1 MRKHVWYQYK
11 VRGMDGEVLRVGRI
25 RSVNRANVAEVFR
38 LVGAV
43 PTDLGQNAIR
53 NPEPHVWQLRNKFSR
68 EVYLTM
74 EIDPVPV
81 PPLP

>member
-11 VRGMDGEVLRVGRI
+11 VFGTDGDVLRVGRI

-53 NPEPHVWQLRNKFSR
+53 NPEPYVWQLRNKFSR
-68 EVYLTM
+68 ELYLTM
-74 EIDPVPV
+74 VIDAEPISPRS
-81 PPLP
+81 